1 MGVMAP
7 VLVLYFGTK
16 EQWFRTGSDK
26 TIKSMKAWK
35 MEGGVEL
42 ERKRNDKQMQMETS
56 KFHITLVLIV
66 SQDFEN
72 EKSVI
77 FTQIVG
83 GAVM

>member
-1 MGVMAP
+1 
-7 VLVLYFGTK
+7 
-16 EQWFRTGSDK
+16 
-26 TIKSMKAWK
+26 